1 MGPRRDNFDSATLDV
16 SQASAT
22 HRHERKLARAER
34 NFGTSW
40 TQPSCHMFSRMMVHH
55 HRNLLATS
63 GITWT
68 VELARA
74 YHGQC
79 VAEWEAA
86 DTLLYCILHPP
97 S

>member
-55 HRNLLATS
+55 HRN
-63 GITWT
+63 
-68 VELARA
+68 
-74 YHGQC
+74 
-79 VAEWEAA
+79 
-86 DTLLYCILHPP
+86 
-97 S
+97 